1 MTAAARKHL
10 LISCG
15 SVSTGSAFR
24 ALTAVVGR
32 GQLRVECGG
41 RTVYDSTPSVQQ
53 KQRLAIEIL
62 ACRFLDFCAGAQAIP
77 YFCPFRPC
85 LFSRERHRYATAR
98 ADQSCAAT
106 SVCVLCSEHG
116 AIDKIIPY
124 HKGVHAAPHKSRKGL
139 LRGTHNRF
147 L

>member
-41 RTVYDSTPSVQQ
+41 ITVYDSTPSVQQ

-85 LFSRERHRYATAR
+85 LFARTPQGLRQPGPIRAVPQPVCASYARSMER
-98 ADQSCAAT
+98 S
-106 SVCVLCSEHG
+106 
-116 AIDKIIPY
+116 IK
-124 HKGVHAAPHKSRKGL
+124 
-139 LRGTHNRF
+139 
-147 L
+147 